1 MPKKKSAGARKSDRD
16 LRKLAAELSERG
28 GMSKQHAHDLA
39 RDLRAML
46 HEDRKKESERPK
58 GVVVRDVW
66 RDPDDAPELTKEYFE
81 RADVYRGDKLIRR
94 GRPPSE
100 HPKEAI
106 KLRIDPDV
114 LAHFRAT
121 GPGWQTRIND
131 ALRRAAKRVRATK

>member
-1 MPKKKSAGARKSDRD
+1 LDPD
-16 LRKLAAELSERG
+16 LAKLAAELSERLG
-28 GMSKQHAHDLA
+28 VSKQEAHDLA
-39 RDLRAML
+39 RDLRAVV
-46 HEDRKKESERPK
+46 HKHRTK
-58 GVVVRDVW
+58 GVVVRGTSW
-66 RDPDDAPELTKEYFE
+66 GKSDDAPELTTEYFE
-81 RADVYRGDKLIRR
+81 RADVYRGEKLIRR

-131 ALRRAAKRVRATK
+131 ALRRAAKLVRATK